1 MPGKGITGRPPRPTE
16 THPEAAC
23 PSPSLVTPS
32 RRDIHVDDGLLV
44 RLGSAPQWRSSSH
57 RRGSRGFASSRRQT
71 VDAGVFRRLDADF
84 NRCLWAS
91 QGSETDTPVRR
102 QSILGDGSRRTSFA
116 SSPNPSIFAATP
128 RRSDLAQSQP
138 LPGSPLQGLK
148 RTRSQVTKRKRRR
161 RNEEGHSQPLD
172 SPQLAS
178 TDDRPA
184 DDAETQ
190 DEEPRRA
197 RSDIVRLEQE
207 DGHETQVET
216 EPDLVVKEEEEQH
229 GVRADVLPEPE
240 NVLQEQDNELPEQ
253 AEEST
258 EQAEELPEQDNTGLE
273 QDNNVLPEQDDV
285 MLEEDNG
292 LPEPDDAMLDRDDT
306 LETLVETEEDQAI
319 KVEEELEG
327 TNGDVLA
334 EHDIQHETQAVSDQ
348 DQAMQEDE
356 GEEDDVSEYP
366 VHKILRHRLDED
378 GSVHVLVQWGGRW
391 LDGEPTWEP
400 EDQIWETCREVVV
413 KYWAPNGRSHRT
425 RLLGLD
431 PLLGPFT
438 VCRIMGERK
447 TRKKRGTVEKGGN
460 GAEMKYLVDF
470 VGYAKPE
477 WQPAE
482 CLPAAMVKEWK
493 MKSSSEGETET

>member
-1 MPGKGITGRPPRPTE
+1 MHLQSQDDSIVRD
-16 THPEAAC
+16 AAI
-23 PSPSLVTPS
+23 LTAYFS
-32 RRDIHVDDGLLV
+32 RL
-44 RLGSAPQWRSSSH
+44 
-57 RRGSRGFASSRRQT
+57 
-71 VDAGVFRRLDADF
+71 
-84 NRCLWAS
+84 C
-91 QGSETDTPVRR
+91 RR

-128 RRSDLAQSQP
+128 RRSDLARSQP

-207 DGHETQVET
+207 DGHETQAET
-216 EPDLVVKEEEEQH
+216 EPDLAVKEEEEQH
-229 GVRADVLPEPE
+229 GVSADVLPEPD
-240 NVLQEQDNELPEQ
+240 NVLQEQDNELP
-253 AEEST
+253 

-285 MLEEDNG
+285 MLEEGNG

-306 LETLVETEEDQAI
+306 LETLVETEEDQVI
-319 KVEEELEG
+319 KIEEELEG
-327 TNGDVLA
+327 VHDVVLP
-334 EHDIQHETQAVSDQ
+334 ENDVQQETQAVFSDQ
-348 DQAMQEDE
+348 DHAMQEDE

-391 LDGEPTWEP
+391 LDEEPTWEP

-447 TRKKRGTVEKGGN
+447 TRKKRGTVEKGGD

-482 CLPAAMVKEWK
+482 CLPAVMVKEWK